1 MAKKQSWAEMDKSKT
16 HLSKLVEGFALYN
29 RTTNKSPRT
38 VSWYSERLGL
48 FQRFA
53 GQEAALA
60 DISVSNARAFI
71 AELQARTTRNPNNP
85 FYKNKDRP
93 LSSAY
98 IQSFARAL
106 RAFSSWLY
114 EDGYTDTNVLRPLKP
129 PKIQQKVVEVLS
141 DSEIERLLAVFDRN
155 DPYGARNYAIVFT
168 MLDAGLRATELLDL
182 TTANARLQE
191 GFLKVLGKGNKERLL
206 PIGRRCQDA
215 LHDWRDRFR
224 LQFDDKEGMAFV
236 FLNANGQRMTLRAL
250 EEMIGRSGKHAGIT
264 GLHPHRLRHTFAT
277 RFLTEGLGD
286 TFQLQ
291 QLLGHTSLEMVR
303 RYVSIASVQKAILEH
318 RPSAMDRLGTRRL
331 GTETLARRVQ
341 PTKPRRLTVVR

>member
-1 MAKKQSWAEMDKSKT
+1 MAKKQSWAEMDKSNIP
-16 HLSKLVEGFALYN
+16 LAKLVEGFALYN

-38 VSWYSERLGL
+38 VDWYTERLAC

-53 GQEAALA
+53 GEDATLK
-60 DISVSNARAFI
+60 DITVANVRAFI

-85 FYKNKDRP
+85 FFKNKDRP

-141 DSEIERLLAVFDRN
+141 DAEIERLLAVFDRN

-182 TTANARLQE
+182 TLANAHLQE
-191 GFLKVLGKGNKERLL
+191 GFLKVLGKGNKERLI
-206 PIGRRCQDA
+206 PVGRRCPGRPAGLAGA
-215 LHDWRDRFR
+215 L
-224 LQFDDKEGMAFV
+224 
-236 FLNANGQRMTLRAL
+236 
-250 EEMIGRSGKHAGIT
+250 
-264 GLHPHRLRHTFAT
+264 P
-277 RFLTEGLGD
+277 
-286 TFQLQ
+286 
-291 QLLGHTSLEMVR
+291 
-303 RYVSIASVQKAILEH
+303 ASV
-318 RPSAMDRLGTRRL
+318 RPGRR
-331 GTETLARRVQ
+331 
-341 PTKPRRLTVVR
+341 